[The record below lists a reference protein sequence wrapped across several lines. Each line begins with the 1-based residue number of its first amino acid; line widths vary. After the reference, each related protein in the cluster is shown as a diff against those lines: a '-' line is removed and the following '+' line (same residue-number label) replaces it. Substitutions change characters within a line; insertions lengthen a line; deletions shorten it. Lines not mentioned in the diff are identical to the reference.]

1 MAQELTIGK
10 IAKLGSTLRRSAI
23 TSGEAFYRSPKSSYG
38 IPPLSSGHR
47 EHIRFIKRAQALG
60 FTLNEIAVL
69 MKMEEARAC
78 GMTRRLALDKINA
91 IDQKLAGLTSM
102 RKTLAALLRQ
112 CNPGGSK

>member
-1 MAQELTIGK
+1 MGY
-10 IAKLGSTLRRSAI
+10 RRYPADI
-23 TSGEAFYRSPKSSYG
+23 VA
-38 IPPLSSGHR
+38 
-47 EHIRFIKRAQALG
+47 HIRFIKRAQALG

-102 RKTLAALLRQ
+102 RKTLAALVRQ
-112 CNPGGSK
+112 CDPVGSTIGCPIIRALGQKESSRTASTR